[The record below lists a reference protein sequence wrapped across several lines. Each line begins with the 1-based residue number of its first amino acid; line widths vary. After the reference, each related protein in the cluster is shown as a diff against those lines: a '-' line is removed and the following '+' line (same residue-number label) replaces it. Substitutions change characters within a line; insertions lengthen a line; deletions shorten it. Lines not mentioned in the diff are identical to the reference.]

1 MELVQDIVSWALFS
15 SGSLML
21 IIGGL
26 GLIRLPD
33 FYTRLHAA
41 GIIDTLGAE
50 LILVGMVVQAGFT
63 LVAVKLILIGLFI
76 FFTSPTAT
84 HAIANAAFVV
94 GLPPRVAEDEGEG
107 DSSGS

>member
-33 FYTRLHAA
+33 FYTRLHGPQ
-41 GIIDTLGAE
+41 GIVARTWPTGSTVLWVAF
-50 LILVGMVVQAGFT
+50 LLGFT
-63 LVAVKLILIGLFI
+63 LILYYL
-76 FFTSPTAT
+76 
-84 HAIANAAFVV
+84 
-94 GLPPRVAEDEGEG
+94 
-107 DSSGS
+107 